1 MNPIVKNI
9 LVFIAAWLVGSL
21 SNMLVLQLGM
31 QLIAPP
37 EGFDLN
43 TPEGLKAAM
52 PLMEWKHFITPF
64 LSHAIG
70 TLVGAIILA
79 KFAASNA
86 FKLVMGLS
94 FLFFLGGLAMVFM
107 VPSPLAFTIIDLVF
121 AYFPM
126 GYLGY
131 QLVYKS
137 K

>member
-9 LVFIAAWLVGSL
+9 LVFIAAWMAGSL

-31 QLIAPP
+31 QLVAP
-37 EGFDLN
+37 
-43 TPEGLKAAM
+43 PEGLKAAM
-52 PLMEWKHFITPF
+52 PFMEWKHFITPF

-70 TLVGAIILA
+70 TLVGAIILT
-79 KFAASNA
+79 KFAASHA

-94 FLFFLGGLAMVFM
+94 FLFFLGGLAMIFM

>member
-9 LVFIAAWLVGSL
+9 LVFIAAWLAGSFT
-21 SNMLVLQLGM
+21 NMLVLQLGM
-31 QLIAPP
+31 QLIPPP

-70 TLVGAIILA
+70 TLVGAVILT
-79 KFAASNA
+79 KFAASHA
-86 FKLVMGLS
+86 FKLVLGLS

-107 VPSPLAFTIIDLVF
+107 VPSPLAFTVVDLVF

-131 QLVYKS
+131 QLVCKP